1 VSDREDDL
9 LRHAAL
15 DNVKAILAAR
25 QRAEQA
31 LEQKTRELARSL
43 SLVRAAFESS
53 ADGIL
58 VTDQGTITDFNSRYL
73 AIWPVERELVE
84 QRVHGEV
91 LKRIATLFADPQRFV
106 ARVEEIYATSPP
118 ETFDVLE
125 LADGRT
131 VERYTKTQIV
141 EGREVGRV
149 WSFRDVTARK
159 RTEEA
164 LRDETRILEILNQT
178 GAALASELD
187 LQALV
192 QTVTD
197 AATQLTGAQFGAF
210 FYNTTDENG
219 DAYMLYSLSG
229 APREAFQHFGHPRAT
244 ALFGPTFR
252 GEAPIRLDD
261 VLTDPRYGQMAPHHG
276 MPRGHLPVRSY
287 LAAPV
292 MSRRGDVIGGLFFG
306 HEQPGRFSERTER
319 LIVAIAAQAA
329 IAIDN
334 ARLYESERA
343 ARASAER
350 LSDMKDRFLANLSH
364 ELRTP
369 LNAVLGWAQILR
381 RGVKDTADLQ
391 KGLEAIERSARV
403 QNQLIGDL
411 LDISRITSGK
421 VRLDVQRIDPASV
434 IDAAIETVRPSAE
447 AKGVRLVSMLD
458 PGAGPISG
466 DPARLQQVMWNLLS
480 NAIKFTP
487 KGGRVQVTLA
497 RINSHVE
504 INVADTGI
512 GISAEFIPQ
521 VFDRFQQGDLS
532 TTKAFG
538 GLGLGL
544 SIVKHLVELHG
555 GTVTASSAGT
565 NQGATFSVR
574 LPLTAVHRASREER
588 RHPQAPTPTM
598 VPFEHV
604 DLSGIR
610 VLVVDDE
617 PDARD
622 LVQRLLIDCS
632 AQVLTAASAREA
644 LSCLEREVP
653 DILVSDIGMP
663 DVDGYELL
671 RMIRARETRDATRLP
686 AVALTAFAR
695 AEDRIRALR
704 AGFVAHV
711 AKQVEPSE
719 LLATIAAFC
728 GRASP

>member
-141 EGREVGRV
+141 DGREVGRV

-588 RHPQAPTPTM
+588 RHPQAPPPTM

-622 LVQRLLIDCS
+622 LVQRLLTDCS

-711 AKQVEPSE
+711 AKPVEPSE